1 MHARTCPSTCTST
14 HSHSSPKRAFPT
26 RAGTL
31 LVIPRVTP
39 HVTWSHPAGAS
50 LFKHYLRLCFC
61 FYLSAG
67 TGSKQR
73 EGSWRGAEPTLF
85 SEQSIT
91 HQDRQQTL
99 GICGP
104 DTCHLSS
111 VVAPVTR
118 ENSSK
123 EEGWENT
130 VSVYAAQTVR
140 GAPSLSPWTGIILS
154 HVHVLPLRLRAG
166 HFYPYCVEDIVA
178 CRGQVQGPRSQ
189 RGNDAKHRCLA
200 TPCIF
205 NETEL
210 ELNPVLLT
218 TLYTSLCLAGEP
230 SRPGSRAP
238 LGE

>member
-1 MHARTCPSTCTST
+1 MRAHTCPSTCTPT
-14 HSHSSPKRAFPT
+14 HSHSSPKRAFPA

-31 LVIPRVTP
+31 LAIPRVTP

-91 HQDRQQTL
+91 RQDRQQTL
-99 GICGP
+99 SICGP

-111 VVAPVTR
+111 VVALVTR

-130 VSVYAAQTVR
+130 VNIDAQTSR
-140 GAPSLSPWTGIILS
+140 GAPGQSPWTGIMLS
-154 HVHVLPLRLRAG
+154 HLHIAPLRLRAG
-166 HFYPYCVEDIVA
+166 HFYPH
-178 CRGQVQGPRSQ
+178 CRGHCCLQRSSA
-189 RGNDAKHRCLA
+189 GTKV
-200 TPCIF
+200 
-205 NETEL
+205 TE
-210 ELNPVLLT
+210 
-218 TLYTSLCLAGEP
+218 
-230 SRPGSRAP
+230 RK
-238 LGE
+238 

>member
-1 MHARTCPSTCTST
+1 MSRKQELAFQAHTHSHTHTAMRCVCVHARTCPSMCTST

-50 LFKHYLRLCFC
+50 LFKHYLRLCVC

-166 HFYPYCVEDIVA
+166 HVYPYC
-178 CRGQVQGPRSQ
+178 RGHCCLQRSSA
-189 RGNDAKHRCLA
+189 GTKV
-200 TPCIF
+200 
-205 NETEL
+205 TE
-210 ELNPVLLT
+210 
-218 TLYTSLCLAGEP
+218 
-230 SRPGSRAP
+230 RK
-238 LGE
+238 